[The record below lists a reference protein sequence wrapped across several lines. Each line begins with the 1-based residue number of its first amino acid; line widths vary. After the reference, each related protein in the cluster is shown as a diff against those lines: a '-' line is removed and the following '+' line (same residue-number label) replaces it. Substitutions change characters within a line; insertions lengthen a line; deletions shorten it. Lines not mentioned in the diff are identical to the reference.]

1 MSISMVNSD
10 SLPTRD
16 LDQHR
21 RSWMSLGAAALLAA
35 LALPSSD
42 KIGSASKKTKKLK
55 NKKCKRQVDE
65 CIASLDK
72 ACQNDPTC
80 ESNIPCCEFFGT
92 CNAEVA
98 LACIFSN

>member
-1 MSISMVNSD
+1 MSISMVTSD
-10 SLPTRD
+10 SSPSQD
-16 LDQHR
+16 LDQRR
-21 RSWMSLGAAALLAA
+21 RSWTTLGAAALLAA
-35 LALPSSD
+35 LALPSSG
-42 KIGSASKKTKKLK
+42 KMAKASKKTKKLK

-72 ACQNDPTC
+72 ACQNDPAC
-80 ESNIPCCEFFGT
+80 EANIPCCDFFGT